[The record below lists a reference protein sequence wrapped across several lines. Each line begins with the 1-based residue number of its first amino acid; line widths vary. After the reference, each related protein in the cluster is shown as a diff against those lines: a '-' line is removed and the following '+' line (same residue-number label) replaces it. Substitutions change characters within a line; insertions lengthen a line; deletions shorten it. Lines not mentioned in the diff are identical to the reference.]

1 MRRLQDRHRYPA
13 VRTALVRLLHL
24 RCRRTG
30 YGLLLQLPRHT
41 PLRCM
46 RGLRRKLPVPARLLQ
61 PYQFRLPRL
70 ARSDYCACC
79 LLCSY
84 VLESDLDLLTDPVE
98 GDTLLSLSQSLSTA
112 DDWGKTVL
120 ESL

>member
-13 VRTALVRLLHL
+13 VRTALVHLLHL

-70 ARSDYCACC
+70 ARKR
-79 LLCSY
+79 LLR
-84 VLESDLDLLTDPVE
+84 LLPA
-98 GDTLLSLSQSLSTA
+98 LQLRS
-112 DDWGKTVL
+112 GKR
-120 ESL
+120 S